1 MSKGFSKEE
10 LDSDILITTYARVS
24 IFFKENTTAVISVTA
39 LVLALIGGTV
49 WYTMHS
55 ANQSDAAQS
64 FLGYSEQ
71 YITNGDYESALYGT
85 DAILGVG
92 LISIVENYGRTDA
105 GNLARYYAAVA
116 FKELGDNETAL
127 EYMRNFKAPEGILGV
142 GAISFYAVLLDNAGQ
157 YQEAAREFRRAAN
170 WDKNEGTTPQN
181 LLRAAQSAL
190 MANDYTQADQ
200 LAAEIIRDYP
210 NATQVSQAQ
219 RIAGMV
225 AAR

>member
-1 MSKGFSKEE
+1 MSKGLSKEE
-10 LDSDILITTYARVS
+10 LDSDILITIYARLSV
-24 IFFKENTTAVISVTA
+24 FLKENTAAVIAFTV

-49 WYTMHS
+49 WYTVNS
-55 ANQSDAAQS
+55 ANQSEAAQS

-71 YITNGDYESALYGT
+71 YMTSGDYESALYGT

-92 LISIVENYGRTDA
+92 LVSIVENYGRTDA

-116 FKELGDNETAL
+116 FKELGDNDTAL

-142 GAISFYAVLLDNAGQ
+142 GAISFYAVLLDNAGLH
-157 YQEAAREFRRAAN
+157 QEAAREFRRAAN

-190 MANDYTQADQ
+190 QADDYSQADQ

-210 NATQVSQAQ
+210 NAAQVTQAQ